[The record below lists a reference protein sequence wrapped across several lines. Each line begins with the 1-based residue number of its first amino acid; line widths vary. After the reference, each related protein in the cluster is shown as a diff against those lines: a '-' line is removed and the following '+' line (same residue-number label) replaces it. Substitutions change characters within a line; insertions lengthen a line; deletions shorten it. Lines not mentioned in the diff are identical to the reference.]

1 MVTSGLLRTFR
12 NRKLGTE
19 STRRGIMRKSM
30 RRSSIHL
37 ATRQAF
43 TLVEL
48 MVAMAITL
56 VLVYAIA
63 EFYAYVGASVRDGR
77 AMIEMS
83 GQLRSVN
90 FRLRQDL
97 NSLTVRVKPPVDP
110 GVSAGYFEIIESSRD
125 NDNDGSFD
133 TPGAWDGDPEG
144 NGIDFFN
151 SNGINDLVDD
161 GNGNGIPDAYDGP
174 NLAPTLIGDG
184 DDVLAMTISSS
195 TETYQARFLTTDTIT
210 PVRIQESHQAEVVWF
225 TGFVDADGDNV
236 WSAGEPRYLVRRVLP
251 IVVTNQQLPLVSAA
265 PTYFQQYDISV
276 RIGYDSVAGENRWYP
291 NTLYDLT
298 NPENRFCHQ
307 NVQGIAQ
314 MATSQRLPGPCVV
327 RPYNSASVSFF
338 TLQGDRYGED
348 IMMQNLLAFDVRV
361 WDPLAPLVA
370 NADGSSG
377 PITSTLSP
385 SDPGFVAACLAS
397 ASGNPTLPSGNPIVG
412 VGAYVDLGYTRY
424 LEQANPSMANWLN
437 YDYSNNSQAQVAF
450 QLRRGKFGGLPNTA
464 VAGAVA
470 GTPLRTY
477 QFYGPVYDTWTTS
490 YERDGIDQW
499 PMLGSGTDMM
509 TNGLDDDGING
520 PDDPGERETQAPYP
534 YQVRGIQVRIRMYEP
549 ASRQAKQ
556 VTVGMDFIEE

>member
-1 MVTSGLLRTFR
+1 
-12 NRKLGTE
+12 
-19 STRRGIMRKSM
+19 MRKSM

-125 NDNDGSFD
+125 VNNDGSFD
-133 TPGAWDGDPEG
+133 ATGAWDGDPEADGTDVNG
-144 NGIDFFN
+144 NN
-151 SNGINDLVDD
+151 VNDLVDD
-161 GNGNGIPDAYDGP
+161 GNGNGIPDAYEGP
-174 NLAPTLIGDG
+174 NLSPTLIGDG

-225 TGFVDADGDNV
+225 TGFVDADGNGV
-236 WSAGEPRYLVRRVLP
+236 WTAGEPRYLVRRVLP

-265 PTYFQQYDISV
+265 PLYFQQYDISV
-276 RIGYDSVAGENRWYP
+276 HIEYDNVAGENRWVP
-291 NTLYDLT
+291 NTLYHLT
-298 NPENRFCHQ
+298 NPENRFSHL

-314 MATSQRLPGPCVV
+314 SATAQRLPGPCVI
-327 RPYNSASVSFF
+327 RPYNLSSVQFF

-348 IMMQNLLAFDVRV
+348 IMMQSLLAFDVRV
-361 WDPLAPLVA
+361 WDPMAPMVA
-370 NADGSSG
+370 NGSAAALVPGDSG
-377 PITSTLSP
+377 
-385 SDPGFVAACLAS
+385 FAAA
-397 ASGNPTLPSGNPIVG
+397 ATNGNAIIGR
-412 VGAYVDLGYTRY
+412 GAYVDLCYGQY
-424 LEQANPSMANWLN
+424 LITSDSSGNMVTWLN
-437 YDYSNNSQAQVAF
+437 NNNG
-450 QLRRGKFGGLPNTA
+450 RGLFGGFPS
-464 VAGAVA
+464 VAGAGAPSNTFNVMA
-470 GTPLRTY
+470 NSSFG
-477 QFYGPVYDTWTTS
+477 FYGAAYDTWTTA
-490 YERDGIDQW
+490 YERDGVDQL
-499 PMLGSGTDMM
+499 PVLGNANGTDMM

-556 VTVGMDFIEE
+556 VTVGMDFMEE